1 MGLYEFNPDDA
12 YRFAKQAGAETWKKG
27 DELNFKFCPY
37 CHGGSNHDK
46 GTFSISLMTG
56 QFKCLR
62 ASCGATGNMLTLHK
76 DFGFDLGSDISEY

>member
-46 GTFSISLMTG
+46 GTFKFNCTYKTYIFFLYIDYSVQKNCKLLLS
-56 QFKCLR
+56 FPFH
-62 ASCGATGNMLTLHK
+62 S
-76 DFGFDLGSDISEY
+76 